1 MRPCILSAAL
11 CKKVFP
17 CLSIGLLKSM
27 LLLHN
32 KFNTKLRSFL
42 AKASRRSTRKEI
54 RHKNPSQSQTKKSAC
69 VFELVFTEK
78 VNI

>member
-1 MRPCILSAAL
+1 
-11 CKKVFP
+11 
-17 CLSIGLLKSM
+17 M

-32 KFNTKLRSFL
+32 KFDTKLRSFL
-42 AKASRRSTRKEI
+42 AKASRRSKRKKI